1 MIRRISLYLE
11 IFHEA
16 CKADVAYLVF
26 LLLSLSLFSMH
37 EEDELG

>member
-1 MIRRISLYLE
+1 MMIRRISLYLE

-16 CKADVAYLVF
+16 YKADVAYFVF
-26 LLLSLSLFSMH
+26 LLLSEFVFH